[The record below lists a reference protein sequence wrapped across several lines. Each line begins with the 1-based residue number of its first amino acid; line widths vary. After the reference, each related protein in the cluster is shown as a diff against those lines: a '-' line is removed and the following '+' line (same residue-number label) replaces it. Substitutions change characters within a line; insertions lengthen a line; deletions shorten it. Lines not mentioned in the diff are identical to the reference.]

1 MKANSNF
8 REQVGQ
14 VTSWFKDWS
23 ECEQT
28 VALYSLLKKL
38 TPPQAKFLDQVLQQS
53 LAECADV
60 KQMQK
65 KANDEGKISLS
76 VSLSVQSLLNCYM
89 LHLQVC
95 ETFYVLWLLS

>member
-76 VSLSVQSLLNCYM
+76 VSLSVQSLLNCYVTGM
-89 LHLQVC
+89 
-95 ETFYVLWLLS
+95 

>member
-65 KANDEGKISLS
+65 KANDEGKNAKISLS
-76 VSLSVQSLLNCYM
+76 LSLSVQSLLNCYT
-89 LHLQVC
+89 LQVC
-95 ETFYVLWLLS
+95 ETFYVP

>member
-65 KANDEGKISLS
+65 KANDEGEISLA
-76 VSLSVQSLLNCYM
+76 VKFVEFVTCVCIRAFVLS
-89 LHLQVC
+89 
-95 ETFYVLWLLS
+95 